1 MNNDNHVAFS
11 PLLFTFSFSLLL
23 SIYLAAINYSNW
35 QDNLTITTLKVTGHL
50 ENCVCV
56 SLIVRSFVSY
66 EIIIKLIKL

>member
-35 QDNLTITTLKVTGHL
+35 QDNLTITTLKVTWHL
-50 ENCVCV
+50 E
-56 SLIVRSFVSY
+56 I
-66 EIIIKLIKL
+66 